1 MVVAAVRRRE
11 GAWSSVAARLFRP
24 GAQLG
29 GVIQNISI
37 AVTAYRVASRRFGT
51 IGSLAVAGLAVVAVG
66 YLKQYLRREHPEAE
80 EQLDAAL

>member
-1 MVVAAVRRRE
+1 M
-11 GAWSSVAARLFRP
+11 F
-24 GAQLG
+24 QK
-29 GVIQNISI
+29 ISI